1 MSDAFEIAWTL
12 VKNEEKNEEKKRSG
26 NRFKGYSKN
35 RISGRAER
43 AGKARAWSQ
52 SRKVKRG
59 RTRKRYA
66 RNKKRGNVRPKL
78 RRQLGAGGERIQVK
92 KGRGSRF
99 GRGGEKGRTIGP
111 TGKPLREPL
120 YCIRPDCDRKLS
132 TNAINTPARL
142 RQCATCLRVHGQK
155 GLDAKRVEHLRLMR
169 EQRAGDTG
177 DVDPSDVAPT

>member
-1 MSDAFEIAWTL
+1 MSNAFEIAWTL

-26 NRFKGYSKN
+26 HRFKGYSKN

-92 KGRGSRF
+92 KGRWQESKY
-99 GRGGEKGRTIGP
+99 GRGGEHSRTTGP
-111 TGKPLREPL
+111 TGKPLREPV
-120 YCIRPDCDRKLS
+120 YCIRPNCNRKLS
-132 TNAINTPARL
+132 SHISEGTTPLRL
-142 RQCATCLRVHGQK
+142 QQCATCLRLYGHR
-155 GLDAKRVEHLRLMR
+155 GLDVKYTN
-169 EQRAGDTG
+169 QAGLKGTS
-177 DVDPSDVAPT
+177 DVDPGDVAPT